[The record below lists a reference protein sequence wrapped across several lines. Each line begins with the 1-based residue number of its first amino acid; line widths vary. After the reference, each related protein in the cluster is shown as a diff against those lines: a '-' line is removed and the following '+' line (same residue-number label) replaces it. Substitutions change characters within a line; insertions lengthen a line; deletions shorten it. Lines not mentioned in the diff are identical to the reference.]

1 MIWTVNGRCHQGL
14 TETCSS
20 VLLLEPLSRS
30 ADSFHRKT
38 AMIVDSHTHAWEL
51 WPYDPPVPDHEQRG
65 KVENLLWEMDR
76 VGVDQAVLVC
86 ARIDHNPG
94 NNDYVADIVKK
105 YPDRL
110 IQFADVD
117 CSWSDQ
123 YHTPGAADRLR
134 QAAERYD
141 LKGFTHYVKSDTD
154 WFASEEGLA
163 FFEVAAEMKLIASL
177 AMGPHW
183 QPALRELATR
193 FPTIPFLCHH
203 MAGCRADDPEKL
215 KQIAE
220 SASVPNIHIKM
231 SGFHYVSPNTD
242 LLAWIIERAAQ
253 RRFADLMSEY
263 LWQPM
268 GAQSSGYITVDRLGA
283 PRAAGGMCVTTRD
296 LARVGQLLIE
306 KGRRGDRQIV
316 PEAWIDDLE
325 TGGDAEAWKVGDF
338 VEDFP
343 GRPIRYR
350 SKWYVLDEGAPI
362 LFGLGIHGQY
372 LFIDRLNEIVV
383 AKHSCRGV
391 PLDVGD
397 ERLVIQAVLALRDLL
412 N

>member
-1 MIWTVNGRCHQGL
+1 
-14 TETCSS
+14 
-20 VLLLEPLSRS
+20 
-30 ADSFHRKT
+30 
-38 AMIVDSHTHAWEL
+38 MIVDSHTHAWEL

-154 WFASEEGLA
+154 WFASEEGFA

-215 KQIAE
+215 KQVAE

-231 SGFHYVSPNTD
+231 SGFHYVSPTTWNFPYENCRDTVQGLYDAFGPERLCWGSDYPVVRTAMTYQHALEAFRACDFIPAADQERILGGALAD
-242 LLAWIIERAAQ
+242 LLA
-253 RRFADLMSEY
+253 
-263 LWQPM
+263 
-268 GAQSSGYITVDRLGA
+268 
-283 PRAAGGMCVTTRD
+283 AAG
-296 LARVGQLLIE
+296 
-306 KGRRGDRQIV
+306 
-316 PEAWIDDLE
+316 
-325 TGGDAEAWKVGDF
+325 
-338 VEDFP
+338 
-343 GRPIRYR
+343 
-350 SKWYVLDEGAPI
+350 S
-362 LFGLGIHGQY
+362 
-372 LFIDRLNEIVV
+372 
-383 AKHSCRGV
+383 
-391 PLDVGD
+391 
-397 ERLVIQAVLALRDLL
+397 
-412 N
+412 